1 MPAPGY
7 ADQYNMNSRDNLMS
21 ARFTLNMERIHGL
34 VKLICSDIAL
44 LKPTGLWRS
53 EGQRAD
59 ILRAIVVFLHATFED
74 VLRSRSGPKEKKL
87 TFYSG
92 ADINKALQQWRLD
105 PTPFKSL
112 YPPLTQMA
120 KRRKRIVHEAD
131 LSKKTD
137 TASEAWTI
145 ADDWQ
150 LSMWMS
156 AVLAFYF
163 LLRATIDHDDE
174 VARVAYEKL
183 REAMDRVVNFG
194 NQPVALADTPPELR
208 MEALQKILQTLDS
221 VSAALL
227 VVQKHLRRSELG

>member
-1 MPAPGY
+1 
-7 ADQYNMNSRDNLMS
+7 MS
-21 ARFTLNMERIHGL
+21 TRFTLNMERIHGL

-74 VLRSRSGPKEKKL
+74 VLRSRSGPKGKKL
-87 TFYSG
+87 NFYSG
-92 ADINKALQQWRLD
+92 ADINKALKQWGLD

-120 KRRKRIVHEAD
+120 KRRKRIVHDAD

-137 TASEAWTI
+137 SAPGIWMI

-150 LSMWMS
+150 LIMWICAVRHFFTYS
-156 AVLAFYF
+156 APPSITTTSVRVWRMRNSDRQWTE
-163 LLRATIDHDDE
+163 LLT
-174 VARVAYEKL
+174 
-183 REAMDRVVNFG
+183 
-194 NQPVALADTPPELR
+194 
-208 MEALQKILQTLDS
+208 
-221 VSAALL
+221 SASNSLL
-227 VVQKHLRRSELG
+227 WRTRRRSFGWKRYRKYCRH